1 MTPTPPTPPAGQT
14 LIACLMRL
22 SQLRREPVDALQLQS
37 LLREAQLPPD
47 PNPQQ
52 LQATLGQLA
61 RAQRWARPQSSRR
74 PDASRLPA
82 LVLEPGLAPALIV
95 AGRSDNSWTVQR
107 WNLEQRQFSEEAVS
121 DFADGSLFVRL
132 RMAARFSPA
141 ASPSF
146 QLVWS
151 EIWQHPRALLDVAA
165 ATVTVTVLALATSFY
180 SMQVYDR
187 VVPTQASATL
197 LVLTLGVIA
206 SILLEVLGKWLRSR
220 QVHHLTDLIDQS
232 LARTVFGRFLN
243 LRLDQLPPS
252 VGATASRLRGYESI
266 RGFLVSLVTQA
277 MVDIPLALLT
287 LLVLFFIGGKLALIP
302 ASFLVAGLVAGTVF
316 QGRIEHL
323 ARQATP
329 AQHLKSGL
337 LVESIEG
344 AETIKSG
351 QGGWRMLSRWLD
363 ITDEARQYEHHMREL
378 TENAQFMVATLQQLA
393 YISLV
398 ALGALA
404 IGVDDFSMGAL
415 IACSILSG
423 RILQPIAMIP
433 SLLMQWAHTKVAVS
447 DLDRL
452 WQLPADHPE
461 GTQPLIAPLQ
471 GQYSLS
477 DIDMHYGGTLALR
490 LPKLHIRAGERIAI
504 LGGIGSG
511 KTSLLRLLSGMY
523 KPQAG
528 RVLLDGMELEL
539 IAKDCLSEH
548 IGFVAQDGRLFAGTL
563 RENLILGLNDPG
575 DEALLFAAR
584 RTGLFDAAIAP
595 HPKGLERD
603 IHEGGQGLSGG
614 QRQLVHFTRALLRQ
628 PRIWLL
634 DEPTASMDPPLEQR
648 VLQTLAEE
656 LQKRLDSTL
665 ILVTHKPQ
673 LLGLV
678 QRVMVLANQQI
689 VLDGPRDQVLQQL
702 RQPAPP
708 SAPAPSQAPTAKDNP

>member
-1 MTPTPPTPPAGQT
+1 MSSPDHPQA

-22 SQLRREPVDALQLQS
+22 SQLRREPVDVLQLQS
-37 LLREAQLPPD
+37 LLREAQLPA
-47 PNPQQ
+47 
-52 LQATLGQLA
+52 QATPVQLHQA
-61 RAQRWARPQSSRR
+61 LVSLAQAQRWPRLQSSSQ
-74 PDASRLPA
+74 PDPSRLPA
-82 LVLEPGLAPALIV
+82 LLFEPSQEPALIL
-95 AGRSDNSWTVQR
+95 ASRSDGSWTVQR
-107 WNLEQRQFSEEAVS
+107 WNAAQRQFSEEAVLN
-121 DFADGSLFVRL
+121 FATGSQCVRL
-132 RMAARFSPA
+132 LMATRFSPA

-151 EIWQHPRALLDVAA
+151 EIWRHPRALLDIAA
-165 ATVTVTVLALATSFY
+165 ATITVTVLALATSFY

-197 LVLTLGVIA
+197 LVLTLGVTL
-206 SILLEVLGKWLRSR
+206 SILFEVMGKWLRAR
-220 QVHHLTDLIDQS
+220 QIHYLTDMIDQS

-243 LRLDQLPPS
+243 IRLDQLPPS

-287 LLVLFFIGGKLALIP
+287 LLVLFLIAGKLAFIP
-302 ASFLVAGLVAGTVF
+302 AAFLVAGLVAGTVF

-363 ITDEARQYEHHMREL
+363 ITDEARQYEHRMRQL

-404 IGVDDFSMGAL
+404 IGIDDFTMGAL

-423 RILQPIAMIP
+423 RILNPIAMIP
-433 SLLMQWAHTKVAVS
+433 GLLMQWAHTKVAVN

-461 GTQPLIAPLQ
+461 GTQPLVAPLQ

-477 DIDMHYGGTLALR
+477 DIEMQYGGTQALR
-490 LPKLHIRAGERIAI
+490 LSKLHIRAGERIAI

-563 RENLILGLNDPG
+563 RENLILGLTDPG
-575 DEALLFAAR
+575 DEALLAAAR

-628 PRIWLL
+628 PCIWLL

-656 LQKRLDSTL
+656 LQKRPDSTL

-678 QRVMVLANQQI
+678 QRVMVLANQQ
-689 VLDGPRDQVLQQL
+689 VMLDGPRDQVLQHL
-702 RQPAPP
+702 RGAPP
-708 SAPAPSQAPTAKDNP
+708 VATAPVNASAPSSIPAQATP